1 MGNPLL
7 DISAVVP
14 TKFLDKYDLK
24 LNNAVLAEE
33 KHAPMYDDM
42 VKNFDVEYIAGGATQ
57 NSIRVAQWMLGA
69 PKSAAYIADH
79 AMNSRL

>member
-14 TKFLDKYDLK
+14 TEFLDKYDLK

-42 VKNFDVEYIAGGATQ
+42 VKNFEV
-57 NSIRVAQWMLGA
+57 
-69 PKSAAYIADH
+69 
-79 AMNSRL
+79 

>member
-33 KHAPMYDDM
+33 KHASMYDDM
-42 VKNFDVEYIAGGATQ
+42 VKNFEVEYIAGGATQ
-57 NSIRVAQWMLGA
+57 NLSLIH
-69 PKSAAYIADH
+69 I
-79 AMNSRL
+79 